1 MAFTVLAFRKRHF
14 TMGPWREWR
23 GPWALPGAVTIMAVA
38 VGQSC
43 TFMPLLQFFLGRI
56 YFSCV
61 YKNIHIWNHLLGVGV
76 GRLQW
81 SEKKP
86 EYIYTETSR
95 WNTFYLSL
103 WNIKHLAC
111 WLIFY
116 FSNQHFWHGTVTAW
130 EILHSQCHG
139 CSTWVIF
146 KYWTSGLAWMP
157 APNSRHRCVL
167 AGGSPGY
174 PFTLWV
180 EGRGADTEVRL
191 QMAFPFIL
199 RPCSNR
205 RWNDAGEN
213 AEC

>member
-14 TMGPWREWR
+14 TIGPWREWR

-86 EYIYTETSR
+86 DYIYTETSR

-111 WLIFY
+111 WLIF
-116 FSNQHFWHGTVTAW
+116 
-130 EILHSQCHG
+130 LL
-139 CSTWVIF
+139 F
-146 KYWTSGLAWMP
+146 KPAFLAWYSHSLRDSSQPMP
-157 APNSRHRCVL
+157 WLFYLSDSQILNIRFGMNA
-167 AGGSPGY
+167 SPK
-174 PFTLWV
+174 
-180 EGRGADTEVRL
+180 
-191 QMAFPFIL
+191 
-199 RPCSNR
+199 
-205 RWNDAGEN
+205 
-213 AEC
+213 